1 MKNISKEISSL
12 IELKIKEFISS
23 SSSEPE
29 YLKYYAAKHSV
40 LPMYIDWSCFYGI
53 RPNGEIVVVSHEDEE
68 GEPIVEDDP
77 RIINLVLFQG
87 AKKYSDLIG
96 LVPERP
102 QDAIECPHC
111 EGKGEIKYEGVEI
124 VCYCG
129 GLGWIP
135 QQSELK
141 GTP

>member
-1 MKNISKEISSL
+1 MKSISKEINSL

-23 SSSEPE
+23 SSPEAE
-29 YLKYYAAKHSV
+29 YLKYYVAKHLL
-40 LPMYIDWSCFYGI
+40 LPMYIDWTCFYGI
-53 RPNGEIVVVSHEDEE
+53 RPNGEIVVISHEDEE
-68 GEPIVEDDP
+68 GEPFVERDP

-87 AKKYSDLIG
+87 AKKYSDLTR

-102 QDAIECPHC
+102 QNAIECQYC
-111 EGKGEIKYEGVEI
+111 EGEGEIEYQGVEI

-135 QQSELK
+135 PQSELERLQ
-141 GTP
+141 